1 MESIVNLGPI
11 ALVSFGSVGLVSFFL
26 GDKEW
31 FDSRAKAILLV
42 AFAFVY
48 GFVPVELGN
57 ELAQRVRDAIAVGAS
72 ATAVYTGGKG
82 LISKFSGN

>member
-1 MESIVNLGPI
+1 MELTELGFV

-26 GDKEW
+26 KDKEW
-31 FDSRAKAILLV
+31 FDSRAKAVLLV

-48 GFVPVELGN
+48 GFVPVEFGN
-57 ELAQRVRDAIAVGAS
+57 ELAQRLRDAIAVGAS